1 MFTTLSLFPEEVS
14 SSMTLSEK
22 LSSIFST
29 AIIGFLVVFAVL
41 AIIWGILEIFGK
53 IFGRET
59 KTDKLPEKAVVSETV
74 ATEPT
79 SDERETVAAIA
90 AAISA
95 YTDKPITSFRVV
107 SFKKA
112 KRK

>member
-1 MFTTLSLFPEEVS
+1 MFTTLTLFPEEVS

-90 AAISA
+90 AISA

>member
-29 AIIGFLVVFAVL
+29 AVIGFLVVFAVL

-53 IFGRET
+53 IFGREA
-59 KTDKLPEKAVVSETV
+59 KTDAPAEKTVIPEKTAAEQVPKE
-74 ATEPT
+74 E
-79 SDERETVAAIA
+79 ETVAAIV

-95 YTDKPITSFRVV
+95 YTDKPATSFRVV